1 MKLSDFDFELP
12 SDLIAQNPV
21 YPRDT
26 SKMLVIDQ
34 NKFDDRQFF
43 DLPNYITKNDLVICN
58 NTKVLASRLEGKRHN
73 TSIQITLHKMNNNQS
88 WHAFAKPAKKLYP
101 GNKIYFAKK
110 FSAEIIEKS
119 PEGVVLIK
127 FCVNAKRL
135 PVLLSRYGKMPI
147 PPYIQKFRKPDLRD
161 NTDYQTTYANNF
173 GAVAAPTAGL
183 HFTKRLIRKLREKKI
198 NFAEITLHV
207 GAGTF
212 LPIRCKDINQHLM
225 QPETG
230 YISKDVA
237 KKINHT
243 KKRGGRIIAV
253 GTTSLRLLET
263 ATDSSGTVQPFSG
276 ETNIF
281 IKPPYRFK
289 CVDLLL
295 TNFHLPKSTLF
306 ILVCAFAGIKKM
318 KRAYEYAKIKNYRFF
333 SYGDGTLI
341 YRKK

>member
-1 MKLSDFDFELP
+1 MRISDFDFSLSP
-12 SDLIAQNPV
+12 KFIAKRPKK
-21 YPRDT
+21 PRDN
-26 SKMLVIDQ
+26 SKLLLISNILSDHLFQ
-34 NKFDDRQFF
+34 
-43 DLPNYITKNDLVICN
+43 DLPNILQNDDLIILN
-58 NTKVLASRLEGKRHN
+58 NTKVIQGQLSGKVSDKKV
-73 TSIQITLHKMNNNQS
+73 TITLIKRRKYSQ
-88 WHAFAKPAKKLYP
+88 WEVFAKPAKKLYP

-161 NTDYQTTYANNF
+161 NTDYQTTYANNL
-173 GAVAAPTAGL
+173 GAAAAPTAGL